1 MESVGKESLAE
12 EKNGRVIELD
22 RGDLLYVELTS
33 SLPSS
38 ENSTLITNL
47 EILREH
53 YDNDTS
59 KKKQCTWA

>member
-1 MESVGKESLAE
+1 MESVGKESSAE
-12 EKNGRVIELD
+12 EKNDLVIELD
-22 RGDLLYVELTS
+22 RGDLLDVELAS

-38 ENSTLITNL
+38 ENSPLTTNL

-59 KKKQCTWA
+59 KKKQCT

>member
-1 MESVGKESLAE
+1 MESVGKESSAE
-12 EKNGRVIELD
+12 EKNDHVIELD
-22 RGDLLYVELTS
+22 RGDLLDVELAS

-38 ENSTLITNL
+38 ENSPLTTNL

-59 KKKQCTWA
+59 KKKQCT